1 MKTMGYVLLLGAIL
15 AEVAGTTSL
24 KLSEGFSRPLP
35 SVLMFVFYG
44 LSFTIFSFTLKR
56 IDVSVGYAIWS
67 AVGTAAITSIG
78 IFYFREPLTALKL
91 ISIALIIGGVVGL
104 NIGGGTH

>member
-1 MKTMGYVLLLGAIL
+1 MGYLLLIGAIL

-24 KLSEGFSRPLP
+24 KLSEGFSRPVP

-44 LSFTIFSFTLKR
+44 LSFTIFSFALKR

-67 AVGTAAITSIG
+67 AVGTAAITAIG
-78 IFYFREPLTALKL
+78 VFYFREPWTALKFV
-91 ISIALIIGGVVGL
+91 SMALIIGGVIGL
-104 NIGGGTH
+104 NIGGGAH